1 MQQFLTRT
9 MKSKLRTILFAALM
23 LMGAGAARA
32 SACDDLHKQLCSLTD
47 TFPARVGIAVT
58 THTGESLQINGNV
71 PFAMLSVMKLPQ
83 AMAVVDALRQSR
95 TSLWSSVDVTPA
107 ELAPNT
113 WSPLRNRHPR
123 GGEFAIAQLLEYS
136 LQLSDNNACDILFSR
151 VADVAQVDAYV
162 KSLGIEDCN
171 IAYTEAQMNADVSR
185 CYDNSITPLAAVKLM
200 QTLFE
205 QRNADRY
212 SRFLWR
218 TMSDCRTGAN
228 RIPRLIADRVLSV
241 THKTGTGPLTA
252 DGKIM
257 AVNDVGC
264 IVLDGNRH
272 CHIAV
277 FISDARCSMAQC
289 EALIAKVAQLCVDA
303 LSQ

>member
-1 MQQFLTRT
+1 
-9 MKSKLRTILFAALM
+9 
-23 LMGAGAARA
+23 
-32 SACDDLHKQLCSLTD
+32 
-47 TFPARVGIAVT
+47 
-58 THTGESLQINGNV
+58 
-71 PFAMLSVMKLPQ
+71 MLSVVKLPQ
-83 AMAVVDALRQSR
+83 AMAVADALRRSH
-95 TSLWSSVDVTPA
+95 TSLWHTIDVTPA

-113 WSPLRNRHPR
+113 WSPMRKRHPR
-123 GGEFAIAQLLEYS
+123 GGNFAIAQLLEYS
-136 LQLSDNNACDILFSR
+136 LQQSDNNACDILFSR

-162 KSLGIEDCN
+162 KSLGIDGCRV
-171 IAYTEAQMNADVSR
+171 AYTEAQMNADISR

-205 QRNADRY
+205 QRGADRY

-218 TMSDCRTGAN
+218 TMSDRTGAN
-228 RIPRLIADRVLSV
+228 RLPRFIGDRALSV

-264 IVLDGNRH
+264 IMLSGSRH

-277 FISDARCSMAQC
+277 FISDAQCSMAQC

-303 LSQ
+303 LNQ

>member
-1 MQQFLTRT
+1 MKTRL
-9 MKSKLRTILFAALM
+9 KTILFVALM
-23 LMGAGAARA
+23 LMSAGVAKA
-32 SACDDLHKQLCSLTD
+32 SGCDGLRKQLCALTD
-47 TFPARVGIAVT
+47 TFPARVGIAVAADS
-58 THTGESLQINGNV
+58 GETLHINGNE
-71 PFAMLSVMKLPQ
+71 PFPMLSVVKLPQ
-83 AMAVVDALRQSR
+83 AMAVADALRRSH
-95 TSLWSSVDVTPA
+95 TSLWHTIDVTPA

-113 WSPLRNRHPR
+113 WSPMRKRHPR
-123 GGEFAIAQLLEYS
+123 GGNFAIAQLLEYS
-136 LQLSDNNACDILFSR
+136 LQQSDNNACDILFSR

-162 KSLGIEDCN
+162 KSLGIDGCRV
-171 IAYTEAQMNADVSR
+171 AYTEAQMNADISR

-205 QRNADRY
+205 QRGADRY

-218 TMSDCRTGAN
+218 TMSDCRIGAN
-228 RIPRLIADRVLSV
+228 RLPRFIGDRALSV

-264 IVLDGNRH
+264 IMLSGSRH

-277 FISDARCSMAQC
+277 FISDAQCSMAQC

-303 LSQ
+303 LRQ

>member
-1 MQQFLTRT
+1 

-23 LMGAGAARA
+23 LMSAGVAKA
-32 SACDDLHKQLCSLTD
+32 SAYDDLHKQLCSLTD
-47 TFPARVGIAVT
+47 TFPARVGIAVAT
-58 THTGESLQINGNV
+58 DSGETLQINGNV

-83 AMAVVDALRQSR
+83 AMAVVDALRRSR
-95 TSLWSSVDVTPA
+95 TSLWRTVDVAPA

-113 WSPLRNRHPR
+113 WSPMRNRHPQ
-123 GGEFAIAQLLEYS
+123 GGNFAIAQLLEYS

-162 KSLGIEDCN
+162 KSLGIDGCRV
-171 IAYTEAQMNADVSR
+171 ACTEAQMNADVSR
-185 CYDNSITPLAAVKLM
+185 CYDNSITPRAAVKLM
-200 QTLFE
+200 QTFFE
-205 QRNADRY
+205 QRGADRY

-218 TMSDCRTGAN
+218 TMSDCRTGTN

-264 IVLDGNRH
+264 IMLSGNRH
-272 CHIAV
+272 CYIAV

>member
-9 MKSKLRTILFAALM
+9 MKSTLITTLLTALM
-23 LMGAGAARA
+23 LMSAGVARA
-32 SACDDLHKQLCSLTD
+32 SVCDDLHKQLSSLTD

-58 THTGESLQINGNV
+58 THTGESLHINGNE

-83 AMAVVDALRQSR
+83 AMAVADALRRSH

-113 WSPLRNRHPR
+113 WSPMRNRHPR

-136 LQLSDNNACDILFSR
+136 LQLSDNNACDILFSH

-171 IAYTEAQMNADVSR
+171 IAYTEAQMNADVNR
-185 CYDNSITPLAAVKLM
+185 CYDNSITPLAALKLL
-200 QTLFE
+200 QIFFE
-205 QRNADRY
+205 QRGADRY

-218 TMSDCRTGAN
+218 TMSDCRTGTN
-228 RIPRLIADRVLSV
+228 RIPCLIADRVLSV

-289 EALIAKVAQLCVDA
+289 EALIAKVAQLCIDA
-303 LSQ
+303 LCQ